1 MKEKHQNGVIQ
12 HEPFEVPEGTLMF
25 LIKATCDSVGLELY
39 LVFAEHMNCHGWP
52 NAASTQFS
60 ASQRESTLY
69 SSTFDSLILSH
80 NWCWS
85 LDVGRCAKWLVGFTQ
100 RVATSVRLRSHLG
113 GNSLFPRETA
123 QTLNYSTQLPH
134 YPILSLVQPCR
145 CMHACPGETKPG
157 I

>member
-60 ASQRESTLY
+60 AVLTVLASRT
-69 SSTFDSLILSH
+69 
-80 NWCWS
+80 
-85 LDVGRCAKWLVGFTQ
+85 APK
-100 RVATSVRLRSHLG
+100 HLG
-113 GNSLFPRETA
+113 PSEDCRQRGNLALQSL
-123 QTLNYSTQLPH
+123 L
-134 YPILSLVQPCR
+134 
-145 CMHACPGETKPG
+145 G
-157 I
+157 IDQCDNIR